1 MTTLAEAFEIPRPEE
16 ITALGFVVVL
26 EDQPSRATVERIVRD
41 YVLTPKVQ
49 DELRKV
55 LAKLREAFKRGE
67 ALGRFIHG
75 SFGSGK
81 SNFMFFLAL
90 LLEDDGLAW
99 AKDHHEIRVLAE
111 EYRAFL
117 RETNILPVRLNM
129 LSLNRPGATL
139 DRLVYESFNATLRAR
154 GKPECGFLNVDGV
167 LEEVRAEATA
177 FGDQLW
183 KVLAANGV
191 VPSKALFDELA
202 GGSEEDRE
210 GLALA
215 YLKFKK
221 RDPATAGV
229 IPAWASGLRKL
240 AAHAKARGY
249 GGVVFFIDEMLLWLT
264 EKENH
269 QFQEAV
275 NQLSL
280 FVDYTGGSRAVPLG
294 ALVAR
299 QRRLKDFFPEHSD
312 DEQIQALFDRIAG
325 RFETTALEDVELRYI
340 CKDRVLAPKAP
351 KLIQATLERLA
362 VDQKKV
368 LPAVIQQADIEY
380 LKDVYPF
387 HPALIE
393 ALIDVSA
400 LLQRERTAL
409 RLLMELL
416 AASRD
421 LPLGR
426 FIPIGRAFELLIP
439 QAGVEGARA
448 AEDDLKALHRLY
460 WRAVRTA
467 LDASQNAGE
476 DGFDAQRRNQLDQ
489 LVKTALIAEVSP
501 RLKQGGVTIERL
513 VRLNDVEIT
522 GETDR
527 TRIAQAYDD
536 IVRLSRKVPAIQV
549 LGAGEAASAI
559 VQVNLRGG
567 DLETVLE
574 RARQRVDH
582 VNTRFLTFYSV
593 LGDLLGGEA
602 KAVLGGNAG
611 SKRWTLKVAW
621 RNTKRTGSVLVG
633 NVRELTAAT
642 FKPEPGEEFR
652 IIVDYPWDQP
662 PFTVNDD
669 RSKAQSVRRNDGT
682 FFTICWLPRH
692 FTHAELEILKELA
705 AAELVANTSG
715 NNAAQQEELLQA
727 FSRKE
732 REQILTQA
740 RTHASTMRTQAR
752 GIVEKVYRDAATI
765 EALVDGVSGDVNQ
778 PTLPDNLE
786 AFAERLL
793 DRRFPNHPRFE
804 LEPKPDVLTRLCDFC
819 VGAAETGQYR
829 SFGEDASLVRQLAG
843 PGALDLVEL
852 GQQSGKFNDRGR
864 LYREVMDAA
873 KGDSVQWDP
882 IEKRLEAVGLPLEVR
897 NFFLALVAR
906 IHGFRLLRLPG
917 GDEVAPEID
926 KKPRQ
931 GIQLKRA
938 KLLDPTQW
946 ANAGDLL
953 QSVLAV
959 PKPTAGRTV
968 AEQDRLAAAARKAGD
983 ERRELMQGMVGLLAN
998 LGVTG
1003 GARVDELREGIKRLA
1018 PLVETG
1024 SDPFDM
1030 FGKILAAWP
1039 PIASDPVRA
1048 AVQRAAETRA
1058 CLDAINRTAFD
1069 FLGHSA
1075 DAEAQ
1080 AHVSALRS
1088 LLSAGTQAQPLGRA
1102 ELEKWSED
1110 AKRIMNRLATAAPAQ
1125 PPAPVPPEP
1134 GKPPPAAEV
1143 VAVLTSVLLNLED
1156 PSATARVLEDIKVG
1170 LAKVPHK
1177 QVTIDVTVRRRG

>member
-1 MTTLAEAFEIPRPEE
+1 MTTLAEAYAIPKAEE

-49 DELRKV
+49 EELRKV

-90 LLEDDGLAW
+90 LLEDDELAW
-99 AKDHHEIRVLAE
+99 AKDHSEIRALAE
-111 EYRAFL
+111 EYRSFL

-139 DRLVYESFNATLRAR
+139 DRLVYEGFNATLRAR

-167 LEEVRAEATA
+167 LDEVRAEATA

-183 KVLAANGV
+183 KVLATNSV
-191 VPSKALFDELA
+191 VPSKGLFEELA
-202 GGSEEDRE
+202 GGSEEERE

-240 AAHAKARGY
+240 AAHAKAQGY
-249 GGVVFFIDEMLLWLT
+249 GGVVFFVDEMLLWLT

-280 FVDYTGGSRAVPLG
+280 FVDYTGGNRAVPLG

-340 CKDRVLAPKAP
+340 CKDRVLARKAP
-351 KLIQATLERLA
+351 GLIQATLERLA

-368 LPAVIQQADIEY
+368 LPAVLQQADVEY

-421 LPLGR
+421 LPLGS
-426 FIPIGRAFELLIP
+426 FIPVGRAFELLIP

-467 LDASQNAGE
+467 LDALQNAGE

-489 LVKTALIAEVSP
+489 LVKTALLAEVSP
-501 RLKQGGVTIERL
+501 RLKQGGVTVERL
-513 VRLNDVEIT
+513 VRLNDAEIT

-527 TRIAQAYDD
+527 TRIAQAYAD
-536 IVRLSRKVPAIQV
+536 IVQLSRKVPALQV

-593 LGDLLGGEA
+593 LGELLGGEA

-611 SKRWTLKVAW
+611 SKRWTLKVGW

-642 FKPEPGEEFR
+642 FKPEAGEEFR

-705 AAELVANTSG
+705 AADLVVSNG
-715 NNAAQQEELLQA
+715 AQQEELLQS

-765 EALVDGVSGDVNQ
+765 EALVDGVSGEVNQ

-793 DRRFPNHPRFE
+793 DRRYPSHPRFE
-804 LEPKPDVLTRLCDFC
+804 LAPSADVLTRLCDFC

-829 SFGEDASLVRQLAG
+829 SFGEDASLIRQLAG

-852 GQQSGKFNDRGR
+852 GQQSGQFNDRGR
-864 LYREVMDAA
+864 LYREVMDLAR
-873 KGDSVQWDP
+873 GDSVQWDP
-882 IEKRLEAVGLPLEVR
+882 IDKRLEAGGLPLEVR

-906 IHGFRLLRLPG
+906 IHGFRILRLPG

-953 QSVLAV
+953 QSVLSV

-968 AEQDRLAAAARKAGD
+968 AEQDRLAASARKAGD
-983 ERRELMQGMVGLLAN
+983 ERREAMQGVVGLVAEF
-998 LGVTG
+998 GVTAG
-1003 GARVDELREGIKRLA
+1003 VRVDELREGIKRLA
-1018 PLVETG
+1018 PLVEMG

-1030 FGKILAAWP
+1030 FGKLLPAWP
-1039 PIASDPVRA
+1039 PIASDPVRG
-1048 AVQRAAETRA
+1048 AVKCAAETRTS
-1058 CLDAINRTAFD
+1058 LGSVNRTAFD
-1069 FLGHSA
+1069 FLGRSS

-1080 AHVSALRS
+1080 AHVSALRA
-1088 LLSAGTQAQPLGRA
+1088 LLAAGTQAQPLGRV

-1110 AKRIMNRLATAAPAQ
+1110 ARRIMNRLAVGVQAQ
-1125 PPAPVPPEP
+1125 RADPPRPEP
-1134 GKPPPAAEV
+1134 EKPVHAADV
-1143 VAVLTSVLLNLED
+1143 VTVLSNVLLNLED
-1156 PSATARVLEDIKVG
+1156 ASATTRVLDELKAG

-1177 QVTIDVTVRRRG
+1177 QVTIDVIVRRRS